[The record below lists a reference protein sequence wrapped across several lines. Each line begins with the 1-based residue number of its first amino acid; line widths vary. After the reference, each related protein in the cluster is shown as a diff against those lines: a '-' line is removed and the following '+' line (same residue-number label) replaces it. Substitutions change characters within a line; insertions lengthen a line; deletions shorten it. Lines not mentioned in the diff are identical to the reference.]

1 MPETTASFF
10 PTISVNAWMF
20 EARVTKMPVDFDE
33 DENGKIDLL
42 HATER
47 DGTGAA
53 LKIGLVFGDGVKS
66 GINGHRYRFD
76 LQVLQ
81 PELLRN
87 RLRAPGVDRPYSRAV
102 RRRR

>member
-1 MPETTASFF
+1 MDVRGTCHQDAGG
-10 PTISVNAWMF
+10 
-20 EARVTKMPVDFDE
+20 FDQ

-53 LKIGLVFGDGVKS
+53 LKIGLAGGDGVKS
-66 GINGHRYRFD
+66 GIDGHRDPFD

-87 RLRAPGVDRPYSRAV
+87 RLRDLAAQRSTV
-102 RRRR
+102 